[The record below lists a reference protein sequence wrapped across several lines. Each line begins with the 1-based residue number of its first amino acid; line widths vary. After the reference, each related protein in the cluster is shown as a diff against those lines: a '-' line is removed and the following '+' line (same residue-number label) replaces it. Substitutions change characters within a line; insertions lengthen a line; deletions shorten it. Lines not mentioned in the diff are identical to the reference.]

1 MYLKIVVFY
10 SLSIFSRE
18 VHTQSL
24 THANGWPDFLSLSRA
39 HARVHRPACATW
51 MNLGPTFIFGTSSPM
66 FIWLIVLTEKERK
79 TNRLFYVF
87 FYNLR
92 RHTVIFR
99 PLDGVPPPL
108 PPSRPR
114 DLACP
119 TLQKVKLFSLFSFVC
134 LFVFSSH
141 HKNRQRKKMR
151 LDKSWC
157 LRCFFGTCSVGCFD
171 SFLVFCCYD
180 ERCNE
185 RFPCEIN
192 NHTFFFGWIKS

>member
-114 DLACP
+114 ASHTP
-119 TLQKVKLFSLFSFVC
+119 KSQTVLFILVC
-134 LFVFSSH
+134 LLVCFFFSS
-141 HKNRQRKKMR
+141 
-151 LDKSWC
+151 
-157 LRCFFGTCSVGCFD
+157 
-171 SFLVFCCYD
+171 
-180 ERCNE
+180 
-185 RFPCEIN
+185 
-192 NHTFFFGWIKS
+192 

>member
-99 PLDGVPPPL
+99 PLDGVPPPPL
-108 PPSRPR
+108 SPLATSRVPHSKKSNCSLYSR
-114 DLACP
+114 
-119 TLQKVKLFSLFSFVC
+119 LFAC
-134 LFVFSSH
+134 LFFLLII
-141 HKNRQRKKMR
+141 KIANEKK
-151 LDKSWC
+151 C
-157 LRCFFGTCSVGCFD
+157 V
-171 SFLVFCCYD
+171 
-180 ERCNE
+180 
-185 RFPCEIN
+185 
-192 NHTFFFGWIKS
+192 